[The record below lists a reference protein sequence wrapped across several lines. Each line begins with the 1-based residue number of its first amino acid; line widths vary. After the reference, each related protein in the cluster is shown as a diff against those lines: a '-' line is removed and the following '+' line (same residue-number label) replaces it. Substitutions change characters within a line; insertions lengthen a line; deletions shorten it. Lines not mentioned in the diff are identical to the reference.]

1 LLKFFSIIF
10 LSCIIAQTAAAQ
22 DSTRYSLR
30 AWTWLATQ
38 TLPNPVL
45 MHDGN
50 ETEGRLITTLRWQI
64 IPLNISFHANK
75 YVSPAQFFYIN
86 PVRKFTGSIE
96 LFVQPELS
104 LASFNYGNMS
114 RFGLAT
120 GSRITI
126 PIKEQGEHMAI
137 SIGGKYTFRK
147 DEIGDNNGYWGVE
160 AGTYFFFD
168 MIGMQFNYNFDKRTR
183 YNIGIYIKLF

>member
-1 LLKFFSIIF
+1 MRKFLFLILLLFA
-10 LSCIIAQTAAAQ
+10 LSNTASSQ
-22 DSTRYSLR
+22 DSTRSSLR
-30 AWTWLATQ
+30 LWTWLITQ

-45 MHDGN
+45 MHDAN
-50 ETEGRLITTLRWQI
+50 ETEGRLIITLRWQI
-64 IPLNISFHANK
+64 IPLNISFRANK

-86 PVRKFTGSIE
+86 PVKKFTGSIE

-104 LASFNYGNMS
+104 LASFQYGKMS

-120 GSRITI
+120 GSRLTI

-147 DEIGDNNGYWGVE
+147 DEIGENDGYWGIE
-160 AGTYFFFD
+160 AGTYLFFD
-168 MIGMQFNYNFDKRTR
+168 MVGMQFNYNFDKRTR
-183 YNIGIYIKLF
+183 YNIGLYIKIF